1 MLSHNHEEYM
11 RSEIATF
18 KNWVKQ
24 TAMQDSSG
32 QKNSYWQSTHLVMW
46 ELFNSLTKTI
56 FTVSIPSN
64 PHPQNDPVYASA
76 ATKTQQNTFV
86 HTIINA
92 QSLIA

>member
-1 MLSHNHEEYM
+1 
-11 RSEIATF
+11 
-18 KNWVKQ
+18 
-24 TAMQDSSG
+24 
-32 QKNSYWQSTHLVMW
+32 
-46 ELFNSLTKTI
+46 
-56 FTVSIPSN
+56 VSIPSN